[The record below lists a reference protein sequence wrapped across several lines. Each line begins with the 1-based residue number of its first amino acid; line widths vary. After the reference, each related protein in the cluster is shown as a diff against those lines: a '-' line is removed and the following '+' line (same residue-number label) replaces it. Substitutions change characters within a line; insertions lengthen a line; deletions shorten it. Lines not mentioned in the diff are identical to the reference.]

1 MNEVIITRR
10 EQHIISAW
18 LEDGEFAE
26 FSSEPITE
34 GSLVGNIYKG
44 RVKNIVKNIHGAFV
58 EIDKG
63 RLCFYP
69 LDERKKPGRL
79 RNEEELLIQ
88 IKKDGTDKKE
98 PLATE
103 NIELTGQFLVLS
115 SDKSFVGISGKIR
128 DKEKKESLRRFV
140 SAFVTEDFG
149 FIVRTEAVRA
159 EEEEIEREACRLSEK
174 YYDIQ
179 ERQQYLKSC
188 QLAATNQD
196 FSSRYVFSLS
206 PGRVDHIITDDDE
219 ICEKAQESGYQV
231 RRMEKKDQSIERG
244 YRFSHALEESFHTRV
259 WLKSGGFLIIERTEA
274 MTVVDVNTGKSIG
287 RGSKEDHI
295 IKINREAAKETA
307 RQIRLRNLS
316 GIILVDFIDM
326 KEKEE
331 EDRLLSFM
339 QSLLNKDSK
348 KAVAVD
354 MTKLGLMEI
363 TRKKVRKP
371 LEKEDFL

>member
-44 RVKNIVKNIHGAFV
+44 RIKNIVKNIHGAFV

-149 FIVRTEAVRA
+149 FIVRTEAARA

>member
-149 FIVRTEAVRA
+149 FIVRTEAARA

>member
-26 FSSEPITE
+26 FSSEPIKE

-149 FIVRTEAVRA
+149 FIVRTEAARA

>member
-196 FSSRYVFSLS
+196 FSSRYAFSLS

>member
-159 EEEEIEREACRLSEK
+159 EEEEIKREACRLSEK